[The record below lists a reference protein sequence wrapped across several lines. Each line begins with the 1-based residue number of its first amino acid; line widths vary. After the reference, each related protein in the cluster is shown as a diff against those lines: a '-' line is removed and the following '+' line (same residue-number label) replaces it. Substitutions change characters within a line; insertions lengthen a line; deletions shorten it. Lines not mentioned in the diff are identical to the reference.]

1 MMGGNQCIPLL
12 KGIKKSNQKT
22 VKYQR
27 KTLKTVRNGSSLKI
41 VCTTLIG
48 GYKNYPLD

>member
-1 MMGGNQCIPLL
+1 MMGAHQCIPLL
-12 KGIKKSNQKT
+12 KGITKSIQKT

-48 GYKNYPLD
+48 GDK